1 MAVDF
6 ISEKTVA
13 LIIRLREK
21 CEDVA
26 SDVYISAEECA
37 MRLDTL
43 TDIMKNLL
51 VANGLEQKALMAQ
64 KVNEAGVEAFDV
76 IRRMVADME
85 KEETVN

>member
-1 MAVDF
+1 MDF

>member
-1 MAVDF
+1 MDF

-51 VANGLEQKALMAQ
+51 VASGLEQKALMAQ
-64 KVNEAGVEAFDV
+64 KVNEAGIEACDA
-76 IRRMVADME
+76 IRRMCAEME
-85 KEETVN
+85 KEETVS